1 MSLKKFLL
9 LSVVITIFAL
19 IYVQMQVSIYDLAYQ
34 GKSREDQVERL
45 VDRNT
50 DTMLNIAR
58 LKSARSVGNWF
69 SEKNTEVVFVS
80 QNNIVEVKSSSVH
93 VENIRLASIPK
104 NMQNTMNLLTQFFS
118 LRSIAEAK
126 PIR

>member
-1 MSLKKFLL
+1 MSLKKFFL
-9 LSVVITIFAL
+9 LSIVITIFAL

-34 GKSREDQVERL
+34 GKIREDQVERL
-45 VDRNT
+45 VDSNT
-50 DTMLNIAR
+50 DTMLNIVR

-69 SEKNTEVVFVS
+69 SEKNAEVVFVD
-80 QNNIVEVKSSSVH
+80 QKNVVEVKSSSAH
-93 VENIRLASIPK
+93 VEHIRLASIPR
-104 NMQNTMNLLTQFFS
+104 NVQNTMNRLTQFFS